1 MAENSM
7 TDLRNYFNVPE
18 KPCSMA
24 EFSEFWKSLSEEDKA
39 EYKAADL
46 SK

>member
-7 TDLRNYFNVPE
+7 VEIRKFLETP
-18 KPCSMA
+18 SMPLSMK
-24 EFSEFWKSLSEEDKA
+24 EFSEFWKSLTEAEKA

-46 SK
+46 K